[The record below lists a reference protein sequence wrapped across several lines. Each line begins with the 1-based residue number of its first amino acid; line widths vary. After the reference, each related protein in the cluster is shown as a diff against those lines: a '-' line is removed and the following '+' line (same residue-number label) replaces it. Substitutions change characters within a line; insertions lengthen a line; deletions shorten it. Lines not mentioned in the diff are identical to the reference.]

1 MTKVARDVLA
11 DCREAH
17 NELVNGLSGSL
28 WRRRYFACVALLRT
42 VGHVLHKVDSEV
54 YSKHGSAIK
63 DWWQN
68 KKDTKPEPAIYWS
81 FVEEERNL
89 FLKTYGPVAAQNMT
103 VYPGG
108 DRESEIS
115 YVMKDGPFK
124 GVDPR
129 NLILDAIEWWEQ
141 ELDTIDRNVASTG

>member
-1 MTKVARDVLA
+1 MTKVARHVIA

-17 NELVNGLSGSL
+17 NELVDGLSGSL
-28 WRRRYFACVALLRT
+28 WRRRYYVCVALLRT

-54 YSKHGSAIK
+54 SSKHASVIE

-68 KKDTKPEPAIYWS
+68 QKDTKPEPAIYWS

-89 FLKTYGPVAAQNMT
+89 FIKTYGPVAAQNMT
-103 VYPGG
+103 VYPGA

-115 YVMKDGPFK
+115 YVMKDGAFQ

-129 NLILDAIEWWEQ
+129 KLILDAIEWWEQ
-141 ELDTIDRNVASTG
+141 ELDTIDRNVASI